1 MLGYLHPKG
10 SSKRIFNYRLSRA
23 GRVVENVF
31 GIVSSVFRVLRKPML
46 LQPDKA
52 ELVVM
57 AITLLHNYLKRHSTN
72 VYMIPG
78 LVDREED
85 GNLNEGTWRQ
95 NNNNITSILP
105 VRNIPR
111 RSPAHLNAIRDELA
125 DYFMNEGKVS
135 WQARSLNLTVFFLV
149 LGVFL
154 SSKNF
159 KSL

>member
-72 VYMIPG
+72 VYMIPR

-159 KSL
+159 KAL